1 MPFFL
6 KQKRSIWE
14 CSKNLFRALPSIIED
29 TTLTFY
35 KGLREINSEKY
46 MNVQELSTYLG
57 RAYLPEEKLQ
67 EIEQK
72 NSSLLTENKGNNA
85 LVPASGRLH

>member
-1 MPFFL
+1 
-6 KQKRSIWE
+6 
-14 CSKNLFRALPSIIED
+14 
-29 TTLTFY
+29 
-35 KGLREINSEKY
+35 

-72 NSSLLTENKGNNA
+72 NSSLLTENKSNNA
-85 LVPASGRLH
+85 LVPASGRSH